1 MQSVVGATGGMSVV
15 VTPSY
20 YNVTGSGLTT
30 TVTFTA
36 TPTGGTPAYTYAWV
50 QISGDPSI
58 TITSAATA
66 ATQFSYTLLA
76 ADYVIGTFA
85 CTVTDSGS
93 LMATSNT
100 VTVTFQGI
108 F

>member
-1 MQSVVGATGGMSVV
+1 MSAV
-15 VTPSY
+15 VTPSF

-30 TVTFTA
+30 TVPFTA

-58 TITSAATA
+58 VITSPATA
-66 ATQFSYTLLA
+66 TTQFSYTLLA
-76 ADYVIGTFA
+76 ADYVVGTFA
-85 CTVTDSGS
+85 CQVMDSLS
-93 LMATSNT
+93 LVATSNS
-100 VTVTFQGI
+100 VNVSFQGI

>member
-20 YNVTGSGLTT
+20 YNVTGSGVTT
-30 TVTFTA
+30 TASFTA
-36 TPTGGTPAYTYAWV
+36 HPTGGTPAYTYAWSQV
-50 QISGDPSI
+50 SGDSSI
-58 TITSAATA
+58 VINTPAVASTS
-66 ATQFSYTLLA
+66 FSYTLVA
-76 ADYVIGTFA
+76 ADYVVGTFA
-85 CTVTDSGS
+85 CKVTDSHS